1 MHLTKYDLL
10 SVLHTKCSKQGIRST
25 ENWKPRLSNYK
36 LHIKKKVKSCSIM
49 KYFIEIDDLLLE
61 KENFWIGTSCKNC

>member
-1 MHLTKYDLL
+1 ML
-10 SVLHTKCSKQGIRST
+10 
-25 ENWKPRLSNYK
+25 
-36 LHIKKKVKSCSIM
+36 IM